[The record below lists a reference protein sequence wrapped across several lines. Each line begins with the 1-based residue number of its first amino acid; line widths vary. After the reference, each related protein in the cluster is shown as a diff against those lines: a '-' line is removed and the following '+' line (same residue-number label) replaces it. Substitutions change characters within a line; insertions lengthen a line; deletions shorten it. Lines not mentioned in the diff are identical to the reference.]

1 MKEQIGADLAAKA
14 GNGRGVKGH
23 AVGECPLELAG
34 HDGDVF
40 LLAVHVA
47 EGQANELHILFL
59 DKLDDLFRGIFHGAY
74 ASLVGGNQIPG

>member
-1 MKEQIGADLAAKA
+1 MMVII
-14 GNGRGVKGH
+14 
-23 AVGECPLELAG
+23 
-34 HDGDVF
+34 F